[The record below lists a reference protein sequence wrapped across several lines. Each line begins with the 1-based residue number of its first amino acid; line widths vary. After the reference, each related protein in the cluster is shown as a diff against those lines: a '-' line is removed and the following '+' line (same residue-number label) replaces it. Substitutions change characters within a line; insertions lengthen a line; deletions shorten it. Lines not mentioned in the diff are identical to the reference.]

1 VHWVTRATPVN
12 FRVSIDLPKEL
23 PFFGSPGQ
31 IQQVI
36 TNLVQNASDATE
48 KLPDPSLTITAEI
61 VKNTI
66 CILFRDNGPGI
77 PKESLGKIF
86 DPFYTTK
93 PVGKGTGLG
102 LSISYGIVERH
113 GGQLSAS
120 NAEGGG
126 AVFKLCLPR
135 SGR

>member
-1 VHWVTRATPVN
+1 M
-12 FRVSIDLPKEL
+12 
-23 PFFGSPGQ
+23 PFYGSPGQ

-48 KLPDPSLTITAEI
+48 NLPDPMLTITARVEGEG
-61 VKNTI
+61 I

-77 PKESLGKIF
+77 SEQAMGKIF

-113 GGQLSAS
+113 GGRLSVS
-120 NAEGGG
+120 NAPDGG
-126 AVFKLCLPR
+126 AEFKLCLPR
-135 SGR
+135 SNRR

>member
-1 VHWVTRATPVN
+1 MN
-12 FRVSIDLPKEL
+12 FKVQLDMPKDI

-36 TNLVQNASDATE
+36 TNLVQNAADATE
-48 KLPDPSLTITAEI
+48 NLTEPALTITARIEDD
-61 VKNTI
+61 VI

-77 PKESLGKIF
+77 SEQAMSKIF

-102 LSISYGIVERH
+102 LSISYGIIERH
-113 GGQLSAS
+113 GGQLSVS
-120 NAEGGG
+120 NAPEGG
-126 AVFKLCLPR
+126 AEFKMCLPNTNR
-135 SGR
+135 K